1 MCKAVEELAEKWAEE
16 SRMDTIANNIRNLMK
31 STQWT
36 LEKAMDVLEISD
48 EDRSILLKRF

>member
-48 EDRSILLKRF
+48 EDRSILLKKF